1 MAIRTGRFT
10 ITLPSRPVVQG
21 FAAVAG
27 KKEGEGPLAAE
38 FDHIFD
44 DTLGEVSW
52 EKAESKLH
60 REAVI
65 RALSKAQ
72 KSPADVDVIFAGD
85 LLSQCIGTCF
95 GIRELDMPFAGLYGA
110 CSTMALSLL
119 MASVF
124 IDTGTAGHL
133 LAFLLGGKTIPPAV
147 GIRRPAPAL
156 RTVDSN
162 GGRRGSACFLGRR
175 AARGIGYY
183 RENAGSRH

>member
-44 DTLGEVSW
+44 DTTLGEVSW

-95 GIRELDMPFAGLYGA
+95 GIRELDMPFAGLYRDIVLSCERLARGEGKGRMWCTVHA
-110 CSTMALSLL
+110 KALPVQQFFKALRYRSLKP
-119 MASVF
+119 AEQE
-124 IDTGTAGHL
+124 TGTVPRNELVFEHTL
-133 LAFLLGGKTIPPAV
+133 
-147 GIRRPAPAL
+147 
-156 RTVDSN
+156 
-162 GGRRGSACFLGRR
+162 
-175 AARGIGYY
+175 
-183 RENAGSRH
+183 